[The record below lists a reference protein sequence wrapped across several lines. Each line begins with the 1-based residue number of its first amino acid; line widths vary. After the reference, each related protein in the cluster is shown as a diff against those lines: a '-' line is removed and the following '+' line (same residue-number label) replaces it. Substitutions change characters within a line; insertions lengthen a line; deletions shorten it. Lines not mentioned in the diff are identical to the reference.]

1 MNLTRLVLTAA
12 MAFAAAC
19 LVIALVDLVLT
30 PEDAFVR
37 YYAMEGADGWAT
49 ATPRVAALL
58 RGTSN
63 ALSAVA
69 TRVVRAFDEDLDAPA
84 CRPS

>member
-1 MNLTRLVLTAA
+1 
-12 MAFAAAC
+12 
-19 LVIALVDLVLT
+19 
-30 PEDAFVR
+30 
-37 YYAMEGADGWAT
+37 
-49 ATPRVAALL
+49 LL
-58 RGTSN
+58 RGMSN